1 MGHPLDALVWLA
13 NVLAQRGKSLSRGMV
28 VMTGSIV
35 TTKFVHPGDTVRFW
49 VDGLDEVGLSIA

>member
-1 MGHPLDALVWLA
+1 MWLA
-13 NVLAQRGKSLSRGMV
+13 NMLAQRGKRLARGMV

-49 VDGLDEVGLSIA
+49 VEGLGEVHLSVA